1 MIKIHCLHIWTIQR
15 RNKDIKTFTEEKR
28 HKAHSKALCMYQ
40 FFRYYLGPVN
50 AYIILYSLSP
60 NSGELV
66 HSTEWSL
73 RKGQFSSQ
81 VSRTKR
87 TGVTCESAPTQVP
100 YECFA
105 TLTHDEPVLSVHH
118 HECLFLFTLG
128 KIVPL
133 TFQSSFVQ
141 ASESMTSHPSFR
153 DRHWP
158 PVLCPRTHLFTFF
171 VVI

>member
-1 MIKIHCLHIWTIQR
+1 MYEISKEETKILKHLLKKKGIKPTQR
-15 RNKDIKTFTEEKR
+15 
-28 HKAHSKALCMYQ
+28 HSCMYQ
-40 FFRYYLGPVN
+40 FFHYYLGPVN

-60 NSGELV
+60 NPGEVV
-66 HSTEWSL
+66 HRTEWSL

-81 VSRTKR
+81 VSRTKC
-87 TGVTCESAPTQVP
+87 TGVTCESAPTRVP

-105 TLTHDEPVLSVHH
+105 TLTHDEPALSVHH

>member
-1 MIKIHCLHIWTIQR
+1 MYEISKQETMILKHLLKKKGIKPIQR
-15 RNKDIKTFTEEKR
+15 
-28 HKAHSKALCMYQ
+28 HSCMYQ
-40 FFRYYLGPVN
+40 FFRYYLGSVN

-60 NSGELV
+60 NPGEVV

-81 VSRTKR
+81 VSRTKC
-87 TGVTCESAPTQVP
+87 TGVTCESAPTRVP

-105 TLTHDEPVLSVHH
+105 TLTHDEPALSVHH
-118 HECLFLFTLG
+118 HKCLFLFTLG

-158 PVLCPRTHLFTFF
+158 PVVCPRTHLFTFF